1 MIDIGIRRE
10 DKNRWERRVPLT
22 PEHVAELVQEDGFSV
37 ALQPSPLRIFPDQ
50 DYRAAGATV
59 QEDLSGCRLVL
70 GVKEVPPELL
80 LPQKPYMFF
89 SHTAKGQVYNMP
101 LLRRVLELGC
111 TLMDYEMI
119 ADDAG
124 RRLIFFGRHAG
135 YAGMVDALWALG
147 RRMRAEGFE
156 TSFAA
161 LRPSH
166 TYGSVPE
173 AAEFIG
179 AVVGRRIRQE
189 GLNPALHPLVVGFTG
204 GGNVSQGA
212 QEILSH
218 LPTVEVDPEELP
230 SLAEA
235 TRLSR
240 KAVYKTVFRRRHR
253 EDFSRH
259 LPYLTVLVN
268 GIYWEPT
275 EPRLVTRV
283 SLQRLWSDSAAPR
296 LRVIADISCDVEGS
310 IEATV
315 RATSPDDPVFVYD
328 PATAEAT
335 SGVRGRGPV
344 IMAVDNLPA
353 EFPRDATE
361 HFGDSLY
368 PLLEQLV
375 RADFTADFEHL
386 RLPPPV
392 CGAVIAHRGQ
402 LAPRYRYL
410 AEAVEKA
417 PA

>member
-1 MIDIGIRRE
+1 MIDIGLRRE
-10 DKNRWERRVPLT
+10 DKNRWERRAPLT

-37 ALQPSPLRIFPDQ
+37 AVQPSPLRIFPDQ
-50 DYRAAGATV
+50 EYQAAGATV
-59 QEDLSGCRLVL
+59 QEDLSDCRLVL
-70 GVKEVPPELL
+70 GVKEVPSNLL

-89 SHTAKGQVYNMP
+89 SHTTKGQAYNMP
-101 LLRRVLELGC
+101 LLQRVLELGC

-119 ADDAG
+119 VDSAG

-147 RRMRAEGFE
+147 QRMRVEGFE

-161 LRPSH
+161 VRPSH

-218 LPTVEVDPEELP
+218 LPTVEVDPEELH
-230 SLAEA
+230 SLAKA

-240 KAVYKTVFRRRHR
+240 KAVYKAVFRRRHR
-253 EDFSRH
+253 ENFARH

-268 GIYWEPT
+268 GIYWEPA
-275 EPRLVTRV
+275 EPRLVTRA
-283 SLQRLWSDSAAPR
+283 SLQQLWSDSATPH
-296 LRVIADISCDVEGS
+296 LRVIADISCDVDGS
-310 IEATV
+310 IESTV
-315 RATSPDDPVFVYD
+315 RATSPDDPVFVYN
-328 PATAEAT
+328 PATGAAT

-344 IMAVDNLPA
+344 VLAVDNLPA

-368 PLLEQLV
+368 PLLELIV
-375 RADFTADFEHL
+375 RADYGASFEQL
-386 RLPPPV
+386 ALPASV
-392 CGAVIAHRGQ
+392 SGAVIAHRGR
-402 LAPRYRYL
+402 LTPRYRYL
-410 AEAVEKA
+410 MEALEKT